1 MNPLARLA
9 VLLACGGAFF
19 GSAVAHAQD
28 EAVIPDVPSI
38 HVTDMPPPPVVKGY
52 LQLGFDRLA
61 GYEFRVVDRPATGR
75 VPQASVDGGIP
86 AVVRS
91 WNGRKVDV
99 TGYMV
104 PLKMDK
110 GLVVEFLLV
119 RDMNSCCFGISPALN
134 HFVMVKMAKGTA
146 AIFERVVKVAGVFK
160 VNTTFDP
167 HGYIVAIYELTGE
180 NVVETAD

>member
-1 MNPLARLA
+1 MNPATRLA
-9 VLLACGGAFF
+9 AFLACGSAFL
-19 GSAVAHAQD
+19 GPVLARAQD
-28 EAVIPDVPSI
+28 EVVVPDLPSI
-38 HVTDMPPPPVVKGY
+38 HVSDMPPPAVVKGY

-61 GYEFRVVDRPATGR
+61 AYEFRVVDRPATGR
-75 VPQASVDGGIP
+75 VPQASVDAGIP

-91 WNGRKVDV
+91 WNGRKADV

-134 HFVMVKMAKGTA
+134 HFVMVKMTKGTA
-146 AIFERVVKVAGVFK
+146 AVFERVVKVSGTFK
-160 VNTTFDP
+160 VNTTFDKN
-167 HGYIVAIYELTGE
+167 GYMVAIYEVAGE
-180 NVVETAD
+180 NVVETGD